1 MAKKNLLTDKEA
13 EQIFKRLKKSAKP
26 SDRLKKHV
34 HNVLLRDAHILFQ
47 YKNGNTRYGYCTG
60 CGNDFV
66 IEIKAMRTYTE
77 NDVDVLTAKHNEKVI
92 CPCCGRTVTKRY
104 AGYARKDM
112 YANAAEFKVDKTGAL
127 IVYVYRFTYRF
138 SDNFRNEPDWHC
150 WQIGYFDLHKY
161 FHLLYNWWDDPHAY
175 TGDKYTSEILFTN
188 EQKVDLPLD
197 CMQSIKCFEL
207 QKAVKKSNLKYA
219 CLDGYMNGNSV
230 VDLFRYLNFYCSYPE
245 ITEKLMKE
253 GYEDDVKQYIYG
265 NRGGCFNV
273 RAKNVPAFF
282 KLDKVHLKT
291 LHEFKHIYGR
301 DEIRAMQYMQNNGI
315 KLTYSVFNFISSNYR
330 NIGSIRKL
338 QNFMGMQK
346 LIKYVEKQ
354 GTFCACRNYYSTLEN
369 LFFANYKDYI
379 QQCEMLEYDLTDKNI
394 AVPMNLFQAHQQ
406 LTEILS
412 AKKAAEEAEIQRK
425 KMKDF
430 KKRLQKLK
438 DKYCYSNGEL
448 FIRPAESYKDLQ
460 KEGTT
465 LHHCVYSNYADRH
478 IKSTTTI
485 LFIRRVS
492 EPDKPFYTME
502 FKDNDVVQ
510 CRTAYNGGMTDE
522 IKAFITEWKKYLK
535 SNNKR
540 KKKEAA

>member
-161 FHLLYNWWDDPHAY
+161 FHLLYNWCDDPHAY

-291 LHEFKHIYGR
+291 LHEFKHIYGC

-354 GTFCACRNYYSTLEN
+354 GTFCACRNYYGTLEN

-478 IKSTTTI
+478 IKGTTTI

>member
-13 EQIFKRLKKSAKP
+13 EQIFERLKKSARP
-26 SDRLKKHV
+26 SERLKKHV
-34 HNVLLRDAHILFQ
+34 HNVLLKDAHILFQ

-60 CGNDFV
+60 CENDFV
-66 IEIKAMRTYTE
+66 IEIKAMRTYTN

-112 YANAAEFKVDKTGAL
+112 YANAAEFKADKSGAL
-127 IVYVYRFTYRF
+127 IVYVYKFTYRF
-138 SDNFRNEPDWHC
+138 SDNFRNQPDWHC

-161 FHLLYNWWDDPHAY
+161 FHLLYYWWDDPHVY

-188 EQKVDLPLD
+188 EQKVHLPLD
-197 CMQSIKCFEL
+197 CTQSIKCFAL
-207 QKAVKKSNLKYA
+207 QKAVEKSNLKYA
-219 CLDGYMNGNSV
+219 CLDKYMNGNSV

-253 GYEDDVKQYIYG
+253 GYKDDVKQYIYG
-265 NRGGCFNV
+265 NLSGCFNV

-291 LHEFKHIYGR
+291 LREYKHCYGP
-301 DEIRAMQYMQNNGI
+301 DHIKAMQYMQNNGI
-315 KLTYSVFNFISSNYR
+315 KLTYNVFNFISSNYK
-330 NIGSIRKL
+330 NIDLIRKL
-338 QNFMGMQK
+338 QDFMGMQK

-354 GTFCACRNYYSTLEN
+354 GAFCACRNYYGTLEN
-369 LFFANYKDYI
+369 LFFNNYKDYI
-379 QQCEMLEYDLTDKNI
+379 QQCEMLKYDLIDKNI

-406 LTEILS
+406 LTEILN
-412 AKKAAEEAEIQRK
+412 AKKAAEEAEAQRK
-425 KMKDF
+425 KMKGF

-438 DKYCYSNGEL
+438 EKYCYTNGNL
-448 FIRPAESYKDLQ
+448 LIRPAESYEDLQ

-465 LHHCVYSNYADRH
+465 LHHCVYSNYADRY
-478 IKSTTTI
+478 IEGRTTI

-502 FKDNDVVQ
+502 YCNGTVVQ
-510 CRTAYNGGMTDE
+510 CRTVYNGGMTDE
-522 IKAFITEWKKYLK
+522 IKNFINKWKKYLK